1 MKKFLKMMI
10 TLSLIL
16 HPVMMTMTSHSIFA
30 VEEINFF
37 LNTPLA
43 GDSSLTGE
51 AVANHPISVL
61 IDGED
66 FETTVE
72 ADGTFEFE
80 SVPEL
85 EEDQTIVLNQGQNEI
100 RTTVLSLGSTVEKIE
115 LENSFIPDGL
125 IDETE
130 ETENSSNDEMVS
142 SELSEETSAP
152 VEDVLEST
160 DEYSESSLN
169 EEENLDE
176 TLDSEENTDEETPE
190 ENDDALTDDEISDN
204 EEEMSQFARSFQPA
218 NTNAATAPGLTSP
231 NAVTREV
238 SDYDSFWRAVGDA
251 TVERV
256 VLTNNI
262 TTTNGSV
269 RPVRSDSRRKII
281 DGNGY
286 SLSMNSGAGLDTATR
301 IDDIVLRNFS
311 NIYTLNNSSLQ
322 GLVRMRTNA
331 YRYHLENVTYN
342 RDNLSNVGHLG
353 AAWESEINFHGNISV
368 NVLSQDVLAHYNAAR
383 IHDGANVNISA
394 NNTVFNQLDDAGAA
408 GREGGLV
415 IGNNATVNINAGTNI
430 VYNAMGQGRNS
441 PANLRVGN
449 NSNVTLTSRNGNIH
463 EVTAAHINVDIRE
476 GSVVELNAANRVIS
490 ASNDS
495 TSQQLNMNIRGELII
510 SGGTGVYYNSQPLRF
525 NVYETGTARF
535 NTSEYAFFQNDFN
548 INNHSEFTIHPGGRW
563 YVNNTHSTNPAFRL
577 RRPSIFRINTPQEV
591 DLRSVGSPI
600 ISNPTDPNTS
610 AHNFI
615 INNVQMRSWHT
626 NPNAPE
632 PDAISTFFT
641 SGSFNFRS
649 AFTNVNTTPSSSTFP
664 GEFNPMMKRWQF
676 ISGLDEPFVDSP
688 IFDTDNTIT
697 GTGPA
702 NSTIEILDS
711 NSNILET
718 TQTDATGNFTFILG
732 EPFEY
737 NTTLRFRARRQG
749 LTSTIV
755 EEVVQGNRLEL
766 NSVADIIFE
775 TTEIRDEPNL
785 LIPKESNHQVSVL
798 DTRSTGNW
806 QLTAMA
812 TGPLENEAG
821 HTLDDSLYF
830 LNPLDNSSQLIENQA
845 VQVATKD
852 QATPQSDSIDVM
864 NWAVDEGFVME
875 MNPIYARTESAYRTT
890 IEWTLTDAP

>member
-51 AVANHPISVL
+51 AVADHPISVL

-238 SDYDSFWRAVGDA
+238 SDYDSFRRAIEDPS
-251 TVERV
+251 VERV
-256 VLTNNI
+256 VLTNDI
-262 TTTNGSV
+262 TTSNSTIIGVHSH
-269 RPVRSDSRRKII
+269 SRRKII
-281 DGNGY
+281 DGNGF
-286 SLSMNSGAGLDTATR
+286 SLSINSGGGLDTRAR
-301 IDDIVLRNFS
+301 IDDIVVRNFS
-311 NIYTLNNSSLQ
+311 NIYSLRNNEDQ
-322 GLVRMRTNA
+322 GLVRMRRNS

-342 RDNLSNVGHLG
+342 RDNLPNATHLG
-353 AAWESEINFHGNISV
+353 SAWESWESEINFHGNITVKYSDQR
-368 NVLSQDVLAHYNAAR
+368 SLAFYRAAR
-383 IHDGANVNISA
+383 IHDGANVNITTNYRVFEQD
-394 NNTVFNQLDDAGAA
+394 NNSGA
-408 GREGGLV
+408 GGLV
-415 IGNNATVNINAGTNI
+415 IGNNATVNINSGERV
-430 VYNAMGQGRNS
+430 VYNTSGRDINR
-441 PANLRVGN
+441 PANLSIGT
-449 NSNVTLTSRNGNIH
+449 NSNVTLTSRSGTIF
-463 EVTAAHINVDIRE
+463 EVFNTHINVDVGE
-476 GSVVELNAANRVIS
+476 GSTVELNAADS
-490 ASNDS
+490 AIKAPNDNA
-495 TSQQLNMNIRGELII
+495 SQQLNMNIRGELTI
-510 SGGTGVYYNSQPLRF
+510 SGGTGVHYNGQPFRF
-525 NVYETGTARF
+525 NVYETGTDRF
-535 NTSEYAFFQNDFN
+535 NTSVYAFYQDRQNTSTR
-548 INNHSEFTIHPGGRW
+548 SEFTIHPGGRW
-563 YVNNTHSTNPAFRL
+563 YVNNTHSSNHAIRVI
-577 RRPSIFRINTPQEV
+577 RPSIFRINTPQEV
-591 DLRSVGSPI
+591 DLRAAGPLI
-600 ISNPTDPNTS
+600 ISNTNTTRHS
-610 AHNFI
+610 FE
-615 INNVQMRSWHT
+615 INNVRMRSWHT
-626 NPNAPE
+626 DPNLPE
-632 PDAISTFFT
+632 PDTSSILFATGTFT
-641 SGSFNFRS
+641 LDLSSFS
-649 AFTNVNTTPSSSTFP
+649 NVNTTPSNDTFP
-664 GEFNPMMKRWQF
+664 GEFRRSMRRWQF
-676 ISGLDEPFVDSP
+676 ISDLDEPVIDSP
-688 IFDTDNTIT
+688 IYDTDNTIT
-697 GTGPA
+697 GTGPV

-718 TQTDATGNFTFILG
+718 TQTDASGNFTFNLAK
-732 EPFEY
+732 PFEY
-737 NTTLRFRARRQG
+737 NTTLGFRSRRG
-749 LTSTIV
+749 ELTSLIV

-766 NSVADIIFE
+766 ESVADIIFE
-775 TTEIRDEPNL
+775 TTEIRDEPNR
-785 LIPKESNHQVSVL
+785 LISKESNHQISVL
-798 DTRSTGNW
+798 DTRSTGDW
-806 QLTAMA
+806 QLTALA
-812 TGPLENEAG
+812 SGPLENEAG
-821 HTLDDSLYF
+821 HTLDNSLFF
-830 LNPLDNSSQLIENQA
+830 LNPLDNSRQLIENQA
-845 VQVATKD
+845 VQVATKN
-852 QATPQSDSIDVM
+852 QATAQSDSIDVM
-864 NWAVDEGFVME
+864 SWEVDEGFVVIT
-875 MNPIYARTESAYRTT
+875 NPIYARSESTYTTT